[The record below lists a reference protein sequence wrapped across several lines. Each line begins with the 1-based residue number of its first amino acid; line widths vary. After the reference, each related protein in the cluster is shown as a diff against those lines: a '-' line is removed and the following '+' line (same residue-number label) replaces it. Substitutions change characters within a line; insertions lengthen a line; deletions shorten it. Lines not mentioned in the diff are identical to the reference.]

1 MAKDYFKRY
10 VWLLDTIMQ
19 HGHITQT
26 DLSDLWQRS
35 ALNEHGDP
43 LPPRTFHNH
52 REAIMDMFGID
63 IKFDKTLGYYISN
76 EDMNANGI
84 RNWLMTSLSVNNLI
98 NESSTLRDRIILE
111 DIPSSQDYLR
121 AIINAMKEGKMLEM
135 EYQNFKDTQVYNL
148 VIAPYCVKLFKQ
160 RWYVAAK
167 PSDHKELRIYALDR
181 IQGLRQTLRSFTVPE
196 KFNAKEYFAN
206 WFGIV
211 HDEVNYKPQKIR
223 LKVWDRQRHYFRTL
237 RLHDS
242 QQEVEVH
249 DDWSI
254 FEYFMA
260 PTWDL
265 EMDLLQYNDYVEVLE
280 PLNLR
285 EMMKE
290 HAQNITDLYNGK
302 WDE

>member
-1 MAKDYFKRY
+1 MAKSYFKRY

-19 HGHITQT
+19 HGHITLM
-26 DLSDLWQRS
+26 DLDDLWRRS
-35 ALNEHGDP
+35 ALNNEGEP

-52 REAIMDMFGID
+52 REAILDMFGID

-98 NESSTLRDRIILE
+98 NESSSLRDRIILE
-111 DIPSSQDYLR
+111 KIPSSQDYLR
-121 AIINAMKEGKMLEM
+121 AIITAMKEGKMLEM
-135 EYQNFKDTQVYNL
+135 EYQNFKDTQEYKL
-148 VIAPYCVKLFKQ
+148 VVAPYCVKLFKQ

-167 PSDHKELRIYALDR
+167 PSDCKDLRIYALDR

-196 KFNAKEYFAN
+196 KFDAREYFCN

-211 HDEVNYKPQKIR
+211 HDEENYKPQTIR

-265 EMDLLQYNDYVEVLE
+265 EMDLLQYNDWVEVLE
-280 PLNLR
+280 PLSLR